1 MSASSREQAG
11 PPPQPAAPP
20 TPNKSARQ
28 GFSLKDITGSY
39 FFRVVIQG
47 LITIWAVTTFTF
59 FLVRLMPGNPVDVKI
74 DQLMNTQNVT
84 YEQALSIAAGL
95 FDFNPDEPIL
105 LQYVDY
111 LGKLLTGDLGV
122 SITSAGTAVLDQIL
136 RFLPWTLFC
145 VGLALI
151 ISFTLGV
158 LLGLLMAFY
167 RGSVLD
173 NVLTGF
179 ASVTAGLPDYIV
191 ALLILLIFG
200 VQLQW
205 FQVGEFRG
213 GVDPNI
219 AEGFTLEYLGSVLK
233 HAFLPVLV
241 YVLGSIGSWMLAM
254 KSSTI
259 STLGE
264 DYITVAQARGLS
276 ARRVLTAYVGR
287 NAMLPLLTRLAISV
301 GFVVSGSVV
310 IEEFFQYPGL
320 GRALYRA
327 IAGRDY
333 TTMQGI
339 FLVVT
344 SAVVLANILS
354 DLLLGWLDPRVRVGK
369 GGEK

>member
-1 MSASSREQAG
+1 MSASSLEKASAS
-11 PPPQPAAPP
+11 PQPEDR
-20 TPNKSARQ
+20 TPRSVRQ
-28 GFSLKDITGSY
+28 MLGQLTGNY
-39 FFRVVIQG
+39 TFRVIMQG
-47 LITIWAVTTFTF
+47 LLTIWAVTTFTF
-59 FLVRLMPGNPVDVKI
+59 FLVRLMPGNPVQVKI
-74 DQLMNTQNVT
+74 DQIMQTQNVT
-84 YEQALSIAAGL
+84 FEQAQAMAAGL
-95 FDFNPDEPIL
+95 FNFNPDQPVIE
-105 LQYVDY
+105 QYFAY
-111 LGKLLTGDLGV
+111 LGKIVTGDLGQ

-145 VGLALI
+145 VGTALI
-151 ISFTLGV
+151 ISFFVGIII
-158 LLGLLMAFY
+158 GLLMAFN
-167 RGSVLD
+167 RGSWFD
-173 NVLTGF
+173 NIMTGF
-179 ASVTAGLPDYIV
+179 ASVISGIPDYII

-213 GVDPNI
+213 GVDPNVTAGFNIEYI
-219 AEGFTLEYLGSVLK
+219 ASVLK

-241 YVLGSIGSWMLAM
+241 YVLASVGSWMLAM

-276 ARRVLTAYVGR
+276 PRRILTAYVGR
-287 NAMLPLLTRLAISV
+287 NAMLPLITRLAISV

-327 IAGRDY
+327 IAQRDY

-339 FLVVT
+339 FLVIT
-344 SAVVLANILS
+344 SAVVLSNILS
-354 DLLLGWLDPRVRVGK
+354 DLVLGWLDPRVRVGK
-369 GGEK
+369 GNES

>member
-1 MSASSREQAG
+1 MSTRTRADAPVPSAPS
-11 PPPQPAAPP
+11 AA
-20 TPNKSARQ
+20 NGKRQ
-28 GFSLKDITGSY
+28 QGILRRLRSNYTFNVLM
-39 FFRVVIQG
+39 QG
-47 LITIWAVTTFTF
+47 LVTIWAVTTFTF
-59 FLVRLMPGNPVDVKI
+59 FLIRLMPGNPVQVKI

-84 YEQALSIAAGL
+84 YEQALAIAAGL
-95 FDFNPDEPIL
+95 FEFDPNEPVIQ
-105 LQYVDY
+105 QYVNY

-122 SITSAGTAVLDQIL
+122 SITSAGTPVLDQIL

-145 VGLALI
+145 VGLSLV
-151 ISFTLGV
+151 ISFTFGII
-158 LLGLLMAFY
+158 LGLLMAFN
-167 RGSVLD
+167 RGSFLD

-213 GVDPNI
+213 GVNPNI
-219 AEGFTLEYLGSVLK
+219 APGFTLDYIGSVLK

-276 ARRVLTAYVGR
+276 ERRVLTAYVGR

-301 GFVVSGSVV
+301 GFVVSGAVV

-327 IAGRDY
+327 IASRDY
-333 TTMQGI
+333 TTMQGV

-344 SAVVLANILS
+344 SAVVLANIAS
-354 DLLLGWLDPRVRVGK
+354 DLVLGWLDPRVRVGK